1 MKNFFPRFLLV
12 LPVRILDS
20 SLLKTKQNKRVCSLL
35 YLPTFYSHP
44 SQVSIYLLL
53 LLLSR
58 RNRKN
63 NARNS
68 PFANVVKTRDDEKKS
83 KLQNKFFGV

>member
-44 SQVSIYLLL
+44 SQVSIYYYIIIISTEPKKQRKKLALRKCSQN
-53 LLLSR
+53 SR
-58 RNRKN
+58 
-63 NARNS
+63 
-68 PFANVVKTRDDEKKS
+68 
-83 KLQNKFFGV
+83 

>member
-44 SQVSIYLLL
+44 SQVSIYYYYYYLDGTE
-53 LLLSR
+53 
-58 RNRKN
+58 
-63 NARNS
+63 
-68 PFANVVKTRDDEKKS
+68 KTTQETRPS
-83 KLQNKFFGV
+83 QM